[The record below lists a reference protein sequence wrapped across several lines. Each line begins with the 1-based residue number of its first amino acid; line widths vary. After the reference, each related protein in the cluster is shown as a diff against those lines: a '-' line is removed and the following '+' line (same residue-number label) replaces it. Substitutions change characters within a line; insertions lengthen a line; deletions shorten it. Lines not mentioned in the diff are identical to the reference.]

1 MIMNKIKLLFLV
13 FILTCVFSCV
23 GCKKGEEPKPIL
35 KVITSSQVG
44 TTIFSTKYYY
54 IVYENGKTKKTS
66 EFQKSE
72 VISFA
77 FNPEAQEKDVPN
89 LHDVDLNNPE
99 EAKYNDAAAQIVS
112 LIENDEKVYSPGEL
126 YVIDNKI
133 YFKALRDYGINSC
146 ADTLYEY
153 IPSDNKFK
161 RIASFKGSITHVE
174 AY

>member
-1 MIMNKIKLLFLV
+1 MNKTIKYIAWICLLV
-13 FILTCVFSCV
+13 YVSTCI
-23 GCKKGEEPKPIL
+23 GCENKPQSLPIL